1 MLVSIRTQTRSD
13 DVSPPTLRM
22 CPDLLFID
30 CFLGVY
36 NNYTKIRK
44 VTNNMIIRYS
54 KYGVVSAG
62 TLNALHGRFEL
73 RLVKLRIQT
82 ALRQ

>member
-1 MLVSIRTQTRSD
+1 MMYHN
-13 DVSPPTLRM
+13 PPLE
-22 CPDLLFID
+22 CAPISSLLIV
-30 CFLGVY
+30 FLGVY

-62 TLNALHGRFEL
+62 TLNVLHGRFEL